1 MQDKETIINKLKTI
15 KFPGADQDIVSMGY
29 VKEIGGQG
37 NDISIKIEFT
47 SARGNVANVVKAQVI
62 NGMRSLGFESVNAEV
77 IDHFKGGPAAPSQ
90 PQMAEKPPAPP
101 QENLLPGVKNIIAVA
116 SGKGGVGKSTV
127 SVNLACSLAKLGY
140 SVGILDADVYG
151 PNLPMM
157 LDLENAKPNVTA
169 DSKIIPAESF
179 GLKVVS
185 LGFLM
190 PSDEAIIWRGPLVG
204 RAIEQMMRDVL
215 WGDLDVLV
223 IDLPPGTGDAQLTIS
238 QRITLTGAVMV
249 STPQDV
255 ALSDA
260 IKGYRMFQKVNVP
273 VLGMIENMST
283 FVCDDC
289 GKEHDLFGK
298 DGVKN
303 AAAEEGVDFLGAIPI
318 TPEIRVGGDSGKP
331 VVTEFPDSIAAK
343 RFVEIAQAIA
353 AKLESVANVKPKS
366 FTF

>member
-1 MQDKETIINKLKTI
+1 MPDKETIINKLKSI
-15 KFPGADQDIVSMGY
+15 KFPGSDQDIVSMGY

-37 NDISIKIEFT
+37 KEITLKIEFK

-62 NGMRSLGFESVNAEV
+62 NGMRSLGFEKVEAEV
-77 IDHFKGGPAAPSQ
+77 IDHFEGGNTAPPQ
-90 PQMAEKPPAPP
+90 PQMAEQPAPP
-101 QENLLPGVKNIIAVA
+101 PVELLPTVKNTIAVA

-127 SVNLACSLAKLGY
+127 AVNLACSLAKLGY
-140 SVGILDADVYG
+140 AVGILDADVYG

-157 LDLENAKPNVTA
+157 FDLENARPNVTPEG
-169 DSKIIPAESF
+169 KIIPAKSMDV
-179 GLKVVS
+179 KVVS

-204 RAIEQMMRDVL
+204 RAIEQMMGDVE

-273 VLGMIENMST
+273 VVGMIENMST
-283 FVCDDC
+283 VVCEDC
-289 GKEHDLFGK
+289 GQEHDLLGK

-303 AAAEEGVDFLGAIPI
+303 ASAEEGVPFLGAIPI
-318 TPEIRVGGDSGKP
+318 TPEIRKGGDSGKP
-331 VVTEFPDSIAAK
+331 VSVAAPDSLAAQ
-343 RFVEIAQAIA
+343 RFTEIAKAVAGHFSEEESA
-353 AKLESVANVKPKS
+353 APKK

>member
-1 MQDKETIINKLKTI
+1 MPDKDTIINKLKSI
-15 KFPGADQDIVSMGY
+15 KFPGSDQDIVSMGY

-37 NDISIKIEFT
+37 REITIKIEFR

-62 NGMRSLGFESVNAEV
+62 NGMRSLNFEKIEV
-77 IDHFKGGPAAPSQ
+77 DVVDHFKSGTVPQQ
-90 PQMAEKPPAPP
+90 PQMAEKPPAPS
-101 QENLLPGVKNIIAVA
+101 QENLLPQVKNTIAVA

-127 SVNLACSLAKLGY
+127 AVNLACSLAKLGY

-157 LDLENAKPNVTA
+157 LDLENARPNVNR
-169 DSKIIPAESF
+169 DGKIIPATSM
-179 GLKVVS
+179 GVKVVS

-204 RAIEQMMRDVL
+204 RAIEQMMGDVE

-249 STPQDV
+249 STPQEV

-318 TPEIRVGGDSGKP
+318 TPEIRIGGDSGKP
-331 VVTEFPDSIAAK
+331 VSVADPDSLAAK
-343 RFVEIAQAIA
+343 RFMEIAH
-353 AKLESVANVKPKS
+353 SVATHFQADEATAPKK